1 LPYIFAQKQAAI
13 LLWCGNTH
21 LICSIAHPAMTNP
34 RRLDGRLIL
43 IVERSWVIASAF
55 VDAFEANGARV
66 VLVSVARRDLADLP
80 QLAAAVLEG
89 ESLDL
94 CRLLEAKG
102 IPFVL
107 YTSYG
112 QSERQFTRATVVEKP
127 APLTDVVAAVEQL
140 RLPFKPQV

>member
-1 LPYIFAQKQAAI
+1 
-13 LLWCGNTH
+13 
-21 LICSIAHPAMTNP
+21 MTKP

-55 VDAFEANGARV
+55 LDAFEANGARV
-66 VLVSVARRDLADLP
+66 VLVNVARRDLADLP

-89 ESLDL
+89 ESLGL

-107 YTSYG
+107 YTSYA
-112 QSERQFTRATVVEKP
+112 QSEHQFTRATIVEKP
-127 APLTDVVAAVEQL
+127 APVSDVVAAVEQL
-140 RLPFKPQV
+140 LLLT